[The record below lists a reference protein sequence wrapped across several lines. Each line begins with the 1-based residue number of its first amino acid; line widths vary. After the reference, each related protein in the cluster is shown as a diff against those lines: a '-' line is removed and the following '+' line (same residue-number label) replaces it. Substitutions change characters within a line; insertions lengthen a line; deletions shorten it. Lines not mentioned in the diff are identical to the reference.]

1 MIGSCISGSFIL
13 SSLPGPGAGTHKVS
27 GTTTVPSLLL
37 ELNLRSRVGTDVEL
51 DELRRLC

>member
-37 ELNLRSRVGTDVEL
+37 GFNLSDRGGIDVEL
-51 DELRRLC
+51 D

>member
-1 MIGSCISGSFIL
+1 MIGSCIIGSFIL
-13 SSLPGPGAGTHKVS
+13 SSLPRPGAGTHKVS